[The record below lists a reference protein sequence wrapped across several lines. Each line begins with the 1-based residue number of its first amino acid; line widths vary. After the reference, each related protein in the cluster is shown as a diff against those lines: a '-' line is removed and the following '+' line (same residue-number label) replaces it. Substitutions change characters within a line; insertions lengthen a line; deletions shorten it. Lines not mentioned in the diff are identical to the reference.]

1 MLILE
6 NLETQSDEDTPKC
19 TILATCKFPNLK
31 KIIFAPPPP
40 CQILGTPLYILSVS
54 VIYVLATKG
63 ERIDVLTI
71 S

>member
-31 KIIFAPPPP
+31 KIIFAPPPMP
-40 CQILGTPLYILSVS
+40 NPGNAPVYFISVS
-54 VIYVLATKG
+54 YICFSHK
-63 ERIDVLTI
+63 R
-71 S
+71 